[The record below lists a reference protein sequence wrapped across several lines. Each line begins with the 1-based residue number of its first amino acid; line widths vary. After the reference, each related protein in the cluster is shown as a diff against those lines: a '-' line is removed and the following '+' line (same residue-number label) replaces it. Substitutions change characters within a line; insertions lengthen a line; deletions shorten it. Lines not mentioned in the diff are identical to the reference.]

1 MTVCS
6 PAWFKRVDRFSLPL
20 SSGQGMACRPGQW
33 DGVMARINKIP
44 LTLAA
49 LSVFVSAH
57 ANALGLGD
65 ITLHSGLN
73 QPLDAEI
80 ALLETGD
87 MTSDELIAKLAS
99 PTDYENAGV
108 DRFVFLQNLRFT
120 PVIRNGRGYIKVVST
135 QPVHEPYLNF
145 LIAVERPNGR
155 MLREYTLL
163 IDPPEYNSAN
173 RSVAANVGASDR
185 APARSSGYQP
195 DSYRSEPVRRAPA
208 QPPLPAGDG
217 RYTTVRNDTL
227 WKITSHLS
235 GAGASRAQLMD
246 SIVALNPQAFVNGDP
261 HRLKVGQ
268 TLTLPQGQ
276 QYVGAGNV
284 ASVAQ
289 PAATAPASVAE
300 QPTGAPQAPVSAAAG
315 AQPQGNAAAAVAP
328 AGDTNIA
335 KVEADLL
342 VANAQRDQ
350 MNQRMDDLQKQLQTL
365 QQALQSRDQQVQSLQ
380 AELDRRQ
387 GAEASGNAAAA
398 SAPAADAAT
407 ANTASNAVPAAPA
420 VPAQQDTPAPRVAQP
435 ATPAQ
440 DAQGSGFNY
449 WPWLGAGALGALL
462 VGLLFARRKREEKP
476 VEMPPLRA
484 AAPEPVKPLPA
495 VKPLAAAVVAPVP
508 VPHPVVVATPEP
520 GVARLPAASSDSL
533 EGADIYIAYGRF
545 TQARDM
551 LRKAVNAEP
560 NRRELRMKLLLVLAE
575 LGDVA
580 GFHDE
585 EHALVAVGGDQKQID
600 QLKSRYPAMLIRP
613 EDSLQPP
620 TGETLTDWD
629 DLELGEPVAS
639 PLEQPRAAQDQPDF
653 AMNLSDLSLD
663 LDWDKLDNP
672 FDSPKQGKPAPKAAQ
687 EVPSDFRSN
696 LHELPEITELDL
708 GEHGEMFGHGSKVQ
722 GADEDL
728 IFDLPDDVGHEH
740 DELLA
745 SLDRARRC
753 IDQGNLEEAYGIL
766 KQVIASGDS
775 KAKAEARELLALIA

>member
-1 MTVCS
+1 
-6 PAWFKRVDRFSLPL
+6 
-20 SSGQGMACRPGQW
+20 
-33 DGVMARINKIP
+33 MARINRIP

-99 PTDYENAGV
+99 PADYESAGV

-155 MLREYTLL
+155 MLREYTVL
-163 IDPPEYNSAN
+163 IDPPEYSAN
-173 RSVAANVGASDR
+173 RSLAANLEASDI
-185 APARSSGYQP
+185 APSRSSGYRP
-195 DSYRSEPVRRAPA
+195 DAYRTEPVRRAPA

-227 WKITSHLS
+227 WKISSRLTGS
-235 GAGASRAQLMD
+235 GASRAQLMD

-268 TLTLPQGQ
+268 TLVLPQGLQ
-276 QYVGAGNV
+276 H
-284 ASVAQ
+284 
-289 PAATAPASVAE
+289 AATASTASAPQPASVAPAPAVE
-300 QPTGAPQAPVSAAAG
+300 QPADAPQAPASAS
-315 AQPQGNAAAAVAP
+315 AQAQGNAAAPTTP
-328 AGDTNIA
+328 AADASVA

-342 VANAQRDQ
+342 LANAQRDQ
-350 MNQRMDDLQKQLQTL
+350 MNQRMDDLQKQLISL

-387 GAEASGNAAAA
+387 GANASGNTPATD
-398 SAPAADAAT
+398 APT
-407 ANTASNAVPAAPA
+407 SNAPTHAVPAAPNA
-420 VPAQQDTPAPRVAQP
+420 VAPAQQDGPAPSVAHP

-476 VEMPPLRA
+476 VEMPPLRS
-484 AAPEPVKPLPA
+484 AAPEPVKPLPQ
-495 VKPLAAAVVAPVP
+495 VKPLAAAVVGPVP
-508 VPHPVVVATPEP
+508 TPHPVVAATPEP

-580 GFHDE
+580 SFHEE
-585 EHALVAVGGDQKQID
+585 EHALVAAGGEQKQID
-600 QLKSRYPAMLIRP
+600 QLKSRYPAMLVRP
-613 EDSLQPP
+613 EDTLQPP

-629 DLELGEPVAS
+629 DLELGEPVAT
-639 PLEQPRAAQDQPDF
+639 PMEQLKGAQDQPDF

-672 FDSPKQGKPAPKAAQ
+672 FDSPRQGRAAPKAAQ

-708 GEHGEMFGHGSKVQ
+708 GEHGEMFGHGSKAMRV
-722 GADEDL
+722 EEEL
-728 IFDLPDDVGHEH
+728 SFDLPDDIGHEH

-745 SLDRARRC
+745 SLDHARQC

>member
-1 MTVCS
+1 
-6 PAWFKRVDRFSLPL
+6 
-20 SSGQGMACRPGQW
+20 
-33 DGVMARINKIP
+33 MARINRIP

-99 PTDYENAGV
+99 PEDYENAGV

-155 MLREYTLL
+155 MLREYTVL
-163 IDPPEYNSAN
+163 IDPPEYSAN
-173 RSVAANVGASDR
+173 RSVAANVAARDV
-185 APARSSGYQP
+185 APSRSSGYRP
-195 DSYRSEPVRRAPA
+195 EAYRPEPVHRAPA

-227 WKITSHLS
+227 WKISSRLTGS
-235 GAGASRAQLMD
+235 GASRAQLMD

-268 TLTLPQGQ
+268 TLVLPQGQ
-276 QYVGAGNV
+276 QHAGSANT
-284 ASVAQ
+284 ASAPQ
-289 PAATAPASVAE
+289 PAASAPAPAAD
-300 QPTGAPQAPVSAAAG
+300 GAPQAPATAAASAP
-315 AQPQGNAAAAVAP
+315 AQVQGNAAAPVAD
-328 AGDTNIA
+328 ANVA
-335 KVEADLL
+335 NKVEADLL
-342 VANAQRDQ
+342 LANAQRDQ
-350 MNQRMDDLQKQLQTL
+350 MNQRMDDLQKQLVSL

-380 AELDRRQ
+380 AELDRRH
-387 GAEASGNAAAA
+387 GTDAAGNASAAAA
-398 SAPAADAAT
+398 PT
-407 ANTASNAVPAAPA
+407 GNASTNAVPAAPNSVA
-420 VPAQQDTPAPRVAQP
+420 PAQQDNHAPSVAQP

-484 AAPEPVKPLPA
+484 AAPEPVKPLPQ

-508 VPHPVVVATPEP
+508 TPHPVVVATPEP
-520 GVARLPAASSDSL
+520 GVARLPAASADSL

-580 GFHDE
+580 GFHE
-585 EHALVAVGGDQKQID
+585 EEQALVAVGGDQKQID

-629 DLELGEPVAS
+629 DLELGEPATTPV
-639 PLEQPRAAQDQPDF
+639 EQPRAAQDQPDF

-672 FDSPKQGKPAPKAAQ
+672 FDSNRQGKAAAPKVAQ

-708 GEHGEMFGHGSKVQ
+708 GEHGEMFGHGSKTMGV
-722 GADEDL
+722 EEEL
-728 IFDLPDDVGHEH
+728 TFDLPDDIGHEH

-745 SLDRARRC
+745 SLDRARQC

>member
-1 MTVCS
+1 
-6 PAWFKRVDRFSLPL
+6 
-20 SSGQGMACRPGQW
+20 
-33 DGVMARINKIP
+33 MARINRIP

-65 ITLHSGLN
+65 ITLHSALN

-99 PTDYENAGV
+99 PADYENAGV

-163 IDPPEYNSAN
+163 IDPPDYNSAN
-173 RSVAANVGASDR
+173 RSVAANLGTRTA
-185 APARSSGYQP
+185 APTRSSEYRANGYRP
-195 DSYRSEPVRRAPA
+195 ELVRHAPA
-208 QPPLPAGDG
+208 QPPLPAGEG

-227 WKITSHLS
+227 WKITSQLS
-235 GAGASRAQLMD
+235 GTGASRAQLMD

-268 TLTLPQGQ
+268 TLILPQGQ
-276 QYVGAGNV
+276 QHAGAANV
-284 ASVAQ
+284 AVATQ
-289 PAATAPASVAE
+289 PAAAPSSPSAE
-300 QPTGAPQAPVSAAAG
+300 LPAG
-315 AQPQGNAAAAVAP
+315 AMQTPPATAASAGTSTQGAAAASPATAADANVAK
-328 AGDTNIA
+328 A
-335 KVEADLL
+335 EADLL
-342 VANAQRDQ
+342 LANAQRDQ
-350 MNQRMDDLQKQLQTL
+350 MNQRMDDLQKQLQAL
-365 QQALQSRDQQVQSLQ
+365 QQALQSRDQQVQALQ

-387 GAEASGNAAAA
+387 GTNASGNAAAA
-398 SAPAADAAT
+398 SAPT
-407 ANTASNAVPAAPA
+407 ANTPTNAVAAAPDA
-420 VPAQQDTPAPRVAQP
+420 VAPAPQSAPAPSVAQP

-440 DAQGSGFNY
+440 DAQGSGFNF

-462 VGLLFARRKREEKP
+462 VGLLFARRKREDKP
-476 VEMPPLRA
+476 VEMPPVRA
-484 AAPEPVKPLPA
+484 AAAEPIKPLPA
-495 VKPLAAAVVAPVP
+495 ATPLAAAVVAPVP
-508 VPHPVVVATPEP
+508 VPHPVVIATPEA
-520 GVARLPAASSDSL
+520 GVVRLPAASADSL

-580 GFHDE
+580 GFHEE

-613 EDSLQPP
+613 EDTLQPP

-629 DLELGEPVAS
+629 DLELGESTESPV
-639 PLEQPRAAQDQPDF
+639 EQPKAEHDQPDF

-672 FDSPKQGKPAPKAAQ
+672 FDSPKPGKPAAKVSQ
-687 EVPSDFRSN
+687 DVPSDFRSN

-708 GEHGEMFGHGSKVQ
+708 GEHGEMFGHGSKAKGVE
-722 GADEDL
+722 DDL
-728 IFDLPDDVGHEH
+728 IFDLPDDVSHEH

-745 SLDRARRC
+745 SLDRARTC

>member
-1 MTVCS
+1 
-6 PAWFKRVDRFSLPL
+6 
-20 SSGQGMACRPGQW
+20 
-33 DGVMARINKIP
+33 MARINRIP

-80 ALLETGD
+80 ALLQTGD

-99 PTDYENAGV
+99 PADYESAGV

-155 MLREYTLL
+155 LLREYTVLL
-163 IDPPEYNSAN
+163 DPPEYNSAN
-173 RSVAANVGASDR
+173 RSVAANVGMRDAVPS
-185 APARSSGYQP
+185 RSSGYRP
-195 DSYRSEPVRRAPA
+195 DNYRPEPVRSAPT

-227 WKITSHLS
+227 WKISSHLS
-235 GAGASRAQLMD
+235 GAGTSRAQLMD

-268 TLTLPQGQ
+268 TLILPQGQ
-276 QYVGAGNV
+276 QYAGGTN
-284 ASVAQ
+284 AAAPQ
-289 PAATAPASVAE
+289 PAAVPPVSVAG
-300 QPTGAPQAPVSAAAG
+300 QPAGAALVPTEAA
-315 AQPQGNAAAAVAP
+315 AQPQANAATSTAP
-328 AGDTNIA
+328 AGDANFA

-342 VANAQRDQ
+342 LANAQRDQ
-350 MNQRMDDLQKQLQTL
+350 MNQRMDDLQKQLETL

-387 GAEASGNAAAA
+387 GAEASGNAPVAN
-398 SAPAADAAT
+398 APTTDAPTTNAPT
-407 ANTASNAVPAAPA
+407 NAVPAAQNSVA
-420 VPAQQDTPAPRVAQP
+420 SAQQDTPVSSVAQP

-484 AAPEPVKPLPA
+484 AAPEPVKPHPQ

-520 GVARLPAASSDSL
+520 GVARLPAASADSL

-560 NRRELRMKLLLVLAE
+560 GRRELRMKLLLVLAE

-580 GFHDE
+580 GFHE
-585 EHALVAVGGDQKQID
+585 EESALVAAGGDQKQID

-613 EDSLQPP
+613 EDTLQPP

-629 DLELGEPVAS
+629 DLELGEPAAT
-639 PLEQPRAAQDQPDF
+639 PLEQAKAAQDQPDF

-672 FDSPKQGKPAPKAAQ
+672 FDSPRQGKAAPKAAQ

-708 GEHGEMFGHGSKVQ
+708 GEHGGMFGHGSQ
-722 GADEDL
+722 AQLEDDL
-728 IFDLPDDVGHEH
+728 IFDLPDDIGHEH

-745 SLDRARRC
+745 SLDRARKC

>member
-1 MTVCS
+1 
-6 PAWFKRVDRFSLPL
+6 
-20 SSGQGMACRPGQW
+20 
-33 DGVMARINKIP
+33 MARINRIP

-99 PTDYENAGV
+99 PADYENAGV

-155 MLREYTLL
+155 MLREYTVL
-163 IDPPEYNSAN
+163 IDPPEYSAN
-173 RSVAANVGASDR
+173 RSVAANVGGSDVS
-185 APARSSGYQP
+185 PSRSSGYRP
-195 DSYRSEPVRRAPA
+195 DIYRPEPVRRAPA

-227 WKITSHLS
+227 WKISSQLTGS
-235 GAGASRAQLMD
+235 GASRAQLMD

-268 TLTLPQGQ
+268 TLVLPQGQ
-276 QYVGAGNV
+276 QHVGTGNV
-284 ASVAQ
+284 ASAPQ
-289 PAATAPASVAE
+289 PASAAPATASE
-300 QPTGAPQAPVSAAAG
+300 QPTGAQQLPATAAA
-315 AQPQGNAAAAVAP
+315 ADPSQAQGNAAVPTAP
-328 AGDTNIA
+328 AADASVA

-342 VANAQRDQ
+342 LANAQRDQ
-350 MNQRMDDLQKQLQTL
+350 MNQRMDDLQKQLVSL

-387 GAEASGNAAAA
+387 GEEASGTVPGAN
-398 SAPAADAAT
+398 APAADAAT
-407 ANTASNAVPAAPA
+407 GNAPTNAVPAAPNSVA
-420 VPAQQDTPAPRVAQP
+420 PVPQDTPAASAEQP
-435 ATPAQ
+435 VTPAQ

-476 VEMPPLRA
+476 VEMPPQRA
-484 AAPEPVKPLPA
+484 AAPEPMKPVPQ

-508 VPHPVVVATPEP
+508 TPHPVVVATPEP
-520 GVARLPAASSDSL
+520 GVARLPAASADSL

-560 NRRELRMKLLLVLAE
+560 NRREVRMKLLLVLAE

-580 GFHDE
+580 GFHEE
-585 EHALVAVGGDQKQID
+585 EHALVAAGGDQKQID

-613 EDSLQPP
+613 EDTLQPP

-629 DLELGEPVAS
+629 DLELGEPVAT
-639 PLEQPRAAQDQPDF
+639 PVEQPRAAQDQPDF

-663 LDWDKLDNP
+663 LDWDKLDTP
-672 FDSPKQGKPAPKAAQ
+672 FESTRQGKAAPKAAQ

-708 GEHGEMFGHGSKVQ
+708 GEHGEMFGHGSKTMGV
-722 GADEDL
+722 EEEL
-728 IFDLPDDVGHEH
+728 SFDLPDDIGHEH

-745 SLDRARRC
+745 SLDRARQC

>member
-1 MTVCS
+1 M
-6 PAWFKRVDRFSLPL
+6 
-20 SSGQGMACRPGQW
+20 
-33 DGVMARINKIP
+33 
-44 LTLAA
+44 
-49 LSVFVSAH
+49 
-57 ANALGLGD
+57 
-65 ITLHSGLN
+65 HSGLN

-80 ALLETGD
+80 ALLQTGD
-87 MTSDELIAKLAS
+87 MTSDELVAKLAS
-99 PTDYENAGV
+99 PADYENAGV

-135 QPVHEPYLNF
+135 QPVREPFLNF

-155 MLREYTLL
+155 LLREYTVLL
-163 IDPPEYNSAN
+163 DPPEYNSAN
-173 RSVAANVGASDR
+173 RSVAANVGTSEA
-185 APARSSGYQP
+185 APSRSSA
-195 DSYRSEPVRRAPA
+195 YRSAPVRSAPP

-227 WKITSHLS
+227 WKITSHLTGS
-235 GAGASRAQLMD
+235 GASRSQLMD

-261 HRLKVGQ
+261 HRLKVGH
-268 TLTLPQGQ
+268 TLVLPQGQ
-276 QYVGAGNV
+276 QLAGP
-284 ASVAQ
+284 AAPAAQ
-289 PAATAPASVAE
+289 PAATAPSAPAVE
-300 QPTGAPQAPVSAAAG
+300 APQAAAAQPQAQADAAG
-315 AQPQGNAAAAVAP
+315 AAAP
-328 AGDTNIA
+328 AGDANLA

-342 VANAQRDQ
+342 LANAQRDQ
-350 MNQRMDDLQKQLQTL
+350 MNQRMDDLQKQLESL

-387 GAEASGNAAAA
+387 GSAAAA
-398 SAPAADAAT
+398 PAASAAPDAAPAAANAPAPAAD
-407 ANTASNAVPAAPA
+407 N
-420 VPAQQDTPAPRVAQP
+420 TPATRVAQP

-440 DAQGSGFNY
+440 DATDSGFSY
-449 WPWLGAGALGALL
+449 WPWIGAGALGALL

-476 VEMPPLRA
+476 QEAPA
-484 AAPEPVKPLPA
+484 ARVAASEAVKPLPPA
-495 VKPLAAAVVAPVP
+495 KPLAAAVVAPVP
-508 VPHPVVVATPEP
+508 IPHPVVVATPEP
-520 GVARLPAASSDSL
+520 GVARLPAASADSL

-545 TQARDM
+545 NQARDM

-560 NRRELRMKLLLVLAE
+560 GRRELRMKLLLVLAE

-580 GFHDE
+580 GFHE
-585 EHALVAVGGDQKQID
+585 EERNLVAIGGEQKQID
-600 QLKSRYPAMLIRP
+600 QLKSRYPAMLVQV
-613 EDSLQPP
+613 EDALQPP

-629 DLELGEPVAS
+629 DLELGEPASVA
-639 PLEQPRAAQDQPDF
+639 PVQAKAEADQPDF

-672 FDSPKQGKPAPKAAQ
+672 FDSPKQDKAAPKVAQ

-708 GEHGEMFGHGSKVQ
+708 GEHGAMFGHGNKAQ
-722 GADEDL
+722 GVEEDL
-728 IFDLPDDVGHEH
+728 SFDLPEDIVHEH

-745 SLDRARRC
+745 SLDRARQC

>member
-1 MTVCS
+1 M
-6 PAWFKRVDRFSLPL
+6 
-20 SSGQGMACRPGQW
+20 
-33 DGVMARINKIP
+33 
-44 LTLAA
+44 
-49 LSVFVSAH
+49 
-57 ANALGLGD
+57 
-65 ITLHSGLN
+65 HSGLN

-80 ALLETGD
+80 ALLQTGD
-87 MTSDELIAKLAS
+87 MTSDELVAKLAS
-99 PTDYENAGV
+99 PADYENAGV

-155 MLREYTLL
+155 LLREYTVL
-163 IDPPEYNSAN
+163 IDPPEYSAN
-173 RSVAANVGASDR
+173 RSLAANLASSVPAPSR
-185 APARSSGYQP
+185 ASGY
-195 DSYRSEPVRRAPA
+195 RAEPVRRAPA
-208 QPPLPAGDG
+208 QPSLPAGDG

-227 WKITSHLS
+227 WKISSRLS
-235 GAGASRAQLMD
+235 GTGVSRSQLMD

-268 TLTLPQGQ
+268 TLILPQGQ
-276 QYVGAGNV
+276 QLAGNTAAPAPQV
-284 ASVAQ
+284 ASTEASTLAAPTVAAPTQ
-289 PAATAPASVAE
+289 AQGSTAASTAPAG
-300 QPTGAPQAPVSAAAG
+300 GADA
-315 AQPQGNAAAAVAP
+315 
-328 AGDTNIA
+328 A

-342 VANAQRDQ
+342 LANAQRDQ
-350 MNQRMDDLQKQLQTL
+350 LNQRMDAMQKQLESL
-365 QQALQSRDQQVQSLQ
+365 QQALQSRDQQVQTLQ

-387 GAEASGNAAAA
+387 GEAASGN
-398 SAPAADAAT
+398 APAADAPT
-407 ANTASNAVPAAPA
+407 ANAPTNAIPAAPNA
-420 VPAQQDTPAPRVAQP
+420 VAPAQQDAPAASVAQP
-435 ATPAQ
+435 ATPVQ
-440 DAQGSGFNY
+440 DAQDSGFNY

-476 VEMPPLRA
+476 VEMPPLQ
-484 AAPEPVKPLPA
+484 AAPEPVRPLPPA
-495 VKPLAAAVVAPVP
+495 KPLAAAVVAPVP
-508 VPHPVVVATPEP
+508 IPHPVVIATPEP
-520 GVARLPAASSDSL
+520 GVARLPAASADSL

-545 TQARDM
+545 NQARDM

-580 GFHDE
+580 GFHEE

-613 EDSLQPP
+613 EDTLQAP

-629 DLELGEPVAS
+629 DLELGEPVAA
-639 PLEQPRAAQDQPDF
+639 PAEQPKAAQDQPDF

-672 FDSPKQGKPAPKAAQ
+672 FESPKQGKAASKAAQ

-708 GEHGEMFGHGSKVQ
+708 GEHGEMFGHGNKAQV
-722 GADEDL
+722 EDDL
-728 IFDLPDDVGHEH
+728 TFDLPDDIGHEH

-745 SLDRARRC
+745 SLDRARKC

>member
-1 MTVCS
+1 
-6 PAWFKRVDRFSLPL
+6 
-20 SSGQGMACRPGQW
+20 
-33 DGVMARINKIP
+33 MARINRIP

-80 ALLETGD
+80 ALLQTGD

-99 PTDYENAGV
+99 PADYESAGV

-155 MLREYTLL
+155 LLREYTVLL
-163 IDPPEYNSAN
+163 DPPEYNSAN
-173 RSVAANVGASDR
+173 RSVAANLSEAAPSRSSNYRPDSDR
-185 APARSSGYQP
+185 A
-195 DSYRSEPVRRAPA
+195 EPVRSAPA
-208 QPPLPAGDG
+208 RPPLPAGDG

-227 WKITSHLS
+227 WKITSQLS
-235 GAGASRAQLMD
+235 GSGASRAQLMD

-268 TLTLPQGQ
+268 TLVLPQGQ
-276 QYVGAGNV
+276 QLAGAGNS
-284 ASVAQ
+284 A
-289 PAATAPASVAE
+289 APAS
-300 QPTGAPQAPVSAAAG
+300 QP
-315 AQPQGNAAAAVAP
+315 AAVAP
-328 AGDTNIA
+328 SSVVEQPASNAPAAATASAQAPVQANAAPAVAGGDANLA

-342 VANAQRDQ
+342 LANAQRDQ
-350 MNQRMDDLQKQLQTL
+350 MNQRMDALQKQLESL

-387 GAEASGNAAAA
+387 GADAAG
-398 SAPAADAAT
+398 SAPAAVAQTDNAPT
-407 ANTASNAVPAAPA
+407 NAVPAPNGVA
-420 VPAQQDTPAPRVAQP
+420 PAQQDAAAPSAAQP

-440 DAQGSGFNY
+440 EAQGSGFNY
-449 WPWLGAGALGALL
+449 WPWVGVGALGALL

-476 VEMPPLRA
+476 IEMPPLRA
-484 AAPEPVKPLPA
+484 AAPEPVRPLPQA
-495 VKPLAAAVVAPVP
+495 KPLAAAVVAPVP

-520 GVARLPAASSDSL
+520 GVARLPAASADSL

-545 TQARDM
+545 NQARDM

-560 NRRELRMKLLLVLAE
+560 SRRELRMKLLLVLAE
-575 LGDVA
+575 LGDVV
-580 GFHDE
+580 GFHE
-585 EHALVAVGGDQKQID
+585 EERALVAVGGDQKQID
-600 QLKSRYPAMLIRP
+600 QLKSRYPAMMIRP
-613 EDSLQPP
+613 EDTLQPP

-629 DLELGEPVAS
+629 DLELGEPVAA
-639 PLEQPRAAQDQPDF
+639 PLEQPKAAQDQPDF

-672 FDSPKQGKPAPKAAQ
+672 FESPRQGKAASKAVQ
-687 EVPSDFRSN
+687 DVPSDFRSN

-708 GEHGEMFGHGSKVQ
+708 GEHGEMFGHGRKAQV
-722 GADEDL
+722 DEDL
-728 IFDLPDDVGHEH
+728 TFDLPDDISHEH

-745 SLDRARRC
+745 SLDRARQC

>member
-1 MTVCS
+1 
-6 PAWFKRVDRFSLPL
+6 
-20 SSGQGMACRPGQW
+20 
-33 DGVMARINKIP
+33 MARINKIP

-80 ALLETGD
+80 ALLQTGD

-99 PTDYENAGV
+99 PADYENAGV

-155 MLREYTLL
+155 LLREYTVLL
-163 IDPPEYNSAN
+163 DPPDYNSAN
-173 RSVAANVGASDR
+173 RSVAANLGAEGA
-185 APARSSGYQP
+185 APSRSSAYRP
-195 DSYRSEPVRRAPA
+195 DNYRPEPVRSAPA
-208 QPPLPAGDG
+208 QPPLPAGEG

-227 WKITSHLS
+227 WKISSRLS
-235 GAGASRAQLMD
+235 GTGASRAQLMD

-268 TLTLPQGQ
+268 TLVLPQGQ
-276 QYVGAGNV
+276 QFA
-284 ASVAQ
+284 
-289 PAATAPASVAE
+289 
-300 QPTGAPQAPVSAAAG
+300 
-315 AQPQGNAAAAVAP
+315 GNAAAVPPPAAAAPAPAAAPASAAQAPAEATVAP
-328 AGDTNIA
+328 PGNAAASAAPTGDANLA

-342 VANAQRDQ
+342 LANAQRDQ
-350 MNQRMDDLQKQLQTL
+350 MNQRMDDLQKQLESL

-387 GAEASGNAAAA
+387 GADASAT
-398 SAPAADAAT
+398 APAATAAT
-407 ANTASNAVPAAPA
+407 ANAPTNAVPAAPDA
-420 VPAQQDTPAPRVAQP
+420 SAPAKQEAPAPSVAQP
-435 ATPAQ
+435 ERDAQ
-440 DAQGSGFNY
+440 DSAFNY

-476 VEMPPLRA
+476 AEMPPSRA
-484 AAPEPVKPLPA
+484 ATTEPQRPLPQA
-495 VKPLAAAVVAPVP
+495 KPLAAAVVAPVP
-508 VPHPVVVATPEP
+508 MPHPVVVATPEP
-520 GVARLPAASSDSL
+520 GVARLPAASADSL

-545 TQARDM
+545 NQARDM

-575 LGDVA
+575 LGDVV
-580 GFHDE
+580 GFHEE

-613 EDSLQPP
+613 EDTLQPP
-620 TGETLTDWD
+620 SGETLTDWD

-672 FDSPKQGKPAPKAAQ
+672 FDSPKPGKAAPKAAQ

-708 GEHGEMFGHGSKVQ
+708 GEHGEMFGHGSKAPV
-722 GADEDL
+722 EDDL
-728 IFDLPDDVGHEH
+728 VFDLPDDIGHEH

-745 SLDRARRC
+745 SLDRARKC

>member
-1 MTVCS
+1 
-6 PAWFKRVDRFSLPL
+6 
-20 SSGQGMACRPGQW
+20 
-33 DGVMARINKIP
+33 MARINRIP

-80 ALLETGD
+80 ALLQTGD

-99 PTDYENAGV
+99 PADYENAGV

-155 MLREYTLL
+155 LLREYTVLL
-163 IDPPEYNSAN
+163 DPPEYNSAN
-173 RSVAANVGASDR
+173 RSVAANLSDGAPS
-185 APARSSGYQP
+185 RSSNYRP
-195 DSYRSEPVRRAPA
+195 DNYRPEPVRSVPA

-235 GAGASRAQLMD
+235 GSGASRAQLMD

-268 TLTLPQGQ
+268 TLVLPQGQ
-276 QYVGAGNV
+276 QLAGAGNSAAPAV
-284 ASVAQ
+284 Q
-289 PAATAPASVAE
+289 PAVEQPASN
-300 QPTGAPQAPVSAAAG
+300 APEAAAAAAADAQTQVQGSAAAPA
-315 AQPQGNAAAAVAP
+315 AQG
-328 AGDTNIA
+328 GDANFA

-342 VANAQRDQ
+342 LANAQRDQ
-350 MNQRMDDLQKQLQTL
+350 MNQRMDALQKQLESL

-380 AELDRRQ
+380 AELNRRQ
-387 GAEASGNAAAA
+387 GADASGTVPAAAA
-398 SAPAADAAT
+398 PTDNAPT
-407 ANTASNAVPAAPA
+407 NAVPAAPNGVA
-420 VPAQQDTPAPRVAQP
+420 PAQQDTPAPSVAQP

-440 DAQGSGFNY
+440 DAQGSDFSY

-484 AAPEPVKPLPA
+484 AAAEPLKPLPQA
-495 VKPLAAAVVAPVP
+495 KPLAAAVVAPVP
-508 VPHPVVVATPEP
+508 LPHPVVVATPEA
-520 GVARLPAASSDSL
+520 GVARLPAASADSL

-560 NRRELRMKLLLVLAE
+560 GRRELRMKLLLVLAE

-580 GFHDE
+580 GFHEE
-585 EHALVAVGGDQKQID
+585 EHALVAAGGDQKQID
-600 QLKSRYPAMLIRP
+600 QLKSRYPAMMIRP
-613 EDSLQPP
+613 EDTLQPP

-629 DLELGEPVAS
+629 DLELGEPVS
-639 PLEQPRAAQDQPDF
+639 TPLEQPKASQEQPDF

-672 FDSPKQGKPAPKAAQ
+672 FESPRQGKAAPRAAQ

-708 GEHGEMFGHGSKVQ
+708 GEHGEMFGHGSKAQV
-722 GADEDL
+722 DEDL
-728 IFDLPDDVGHEH
+728 SFDLPDDISHEH

-745 SLDRARRC
+745 SLDRARQC

>member
-1 MTVCS
+1 
-6 PAWFKRVDRFSLPL
+6 
-20 SSGQGMACRPGQW
+20 
-33 DGVMARINKIP
+33 MARIKRIP

-57 ANALGLGD
+57 ANALGLGE

-80 ALLETGD
+80 ALLQTGD
-87 MTSDELIAKLAS
+87 MTSDELVAKLAS
-99 PTDYENAGV
+99 PADYENAGV

-155 MLREYTLL
+155 LLREYTVL
-163 IDPPEYNSAN
+163 IDPPEYSAN
-173 RSVAANVGASDR
+173 RSLAANLATSVPAPSR
-185 APARSSGYQP
+185 ASGY
-195 DSYRSEPVRRAPA
+195 RTEPVRRAPA
-208 QPPLPAGDG
+208 QPSLPAGDG

-227 WKITSHLS
+227 WKISSRLS
-235 GAGASRAQLMD
+235 GTGVSRSQLMD

-268 TLTLPQGQ
+268 TLILPQGQ
-276 QYVGAGNV
+276 QLAGNT
-284 ASVAQ
+284 
-289 PAATAPASVAE
+289 AAP
-300 QPTGAPQAPVSAAAG
+300 APQAVSTEASTPAA
-315 AQPQGNAAAAVAP
+315 PAAVAP
-328 AGDTNIA
+328 TQAPGNTAAPAGGADAA

-342 VANAQRDQ
+342 LANAQRDQ
-350 MNQRMDDLQKQLQTL
+350 LNQRMDDMQKQLESL
-365 QQALQSRDQQVQSLQ
+365 QQALQSRDQQVQTLQ

-387 GAEASGNAAAA
+387 GEAASGN
-398 SAPAADAAT
+398 APAADAPA
-407 ANTASNAVPAAPA
+407 ASAPTNAIPAAPNA
-420 VPAQQDTPAPRVAQP
+420 VAPAQQDAPAASVAQP
-435 ATPAQ
+435 ATPVQ
-440 DAQGSGFNY
+440 DAQDSGFNY

-476 VEMPPLRA
+476 VEMPPLQA
-484 AAPEPVKPLPA
+484 AAEPVRPLPPA
-495 VKPLAAAVVAPVP
+495 KPLAAAVVAPVP
-508 VPHPVVVATPEP
+508 VPHPVVIATPEP
-520 GVARLPAASSDSL
+520 GVARLPAASADSL

-545 TQARDM
+545 NQARDM

-580 GFHDE
+580 GFHEE
-585 EHALVAVGGDQKQID
+585 EHALLAVGGDQKQID

-613 EDSLQPP
+613 EDTLQAP

-629 DLELGEPVAS
+629 DLELGEPVAA
-639 PLEQPRAAQDQPDF
+639 PVEQPKAAQDQPDF

-672 FDSPKQGKPAPKAAQ
+672 FESPKQGKAASKATQ

-708 GEHGEMFGHGSKVQ
+708 GEHGEMFGHGSKAQV
-722 GADEDL
+722 EDDL
-728 IFDLPDDVGHEH
+728 TFDLPDDIGHEH

-745 SLDRARRC
+745 SLDRARKC

>member
-1 MTVCS
+1 
-6 PAWFKRVDRFSLPL
+6 
-20 SSGQGMACRPGQW
+20 
-33 DGVMARINKIP
+33 MARINRIP

-99 PTDYENAGV
+99 PADYENAGV
-108 DRFVFLQNLRFT
+108 DRFVFLQSLRFT

-173 RSVAANVGASDR
+173 RSMAANV
-185 APARSSGYQP
+185 ARSDAAPSQSSSYRP

-227 WKITSHLS
+227 WKISSHLS
-235 GAGASRAQLMD
+235 GTAASRTQLMD

-268 TLTLPQGQ
+268 TLILPQGQ
-276 QYVGAGNV
+276 QYGGGATV
-284 ASVAQ
+284 AAAAQ
-289 PAATAPASVAE
+289 PSAVSPAATAAQTSG
-300 QPTGAPQAPVSAAAG
+300 GAPAP
-315 AQPQGNAAAAVAP
+315 AAAVAQAQGNAVVP
-328 AGDTNIA
+328 AAPAADANLA
-335 KVEADLL
+335 KVEADLVL
-342 VANAQRDQ
+342 ANAQRDQ
-350 MNQRMDDLQKQLQTL
+350 MNQRMDDLQKQLESL
-365 QQALQSRDQQVQSLQ
+365 QQALQSRDQQVQSLR

-387 GAEASGNAAAA
+387 GAVASGNAPAVNT
-398 SAPAADAAT
+398 PAADAPTSNAPT
-407 ANTASNAVPAAPA
+407 TNAPTNAVPAAPDA
-420 VPAQQDTPAPRVAQP
+420 VAPAQQAAPAASAAQP

-440 DAQGSGFNY
+440 DAQGTAFNY

-484 AAPEPVKPLPA
+484 AAPAPVQPLPPA
-495 VKPLAAAVVAPVP
+495 KPLAAAVLAPVP

-520 GVARLPAASSDSL
+520 GVARLPAASADSL

-560 NRRELRMKLLLVLAE
+560 GRRELRMKLLLVLAE
-575 LGDVA
+575 LGDVS
-580 GFHDE
+580 GFQEE
-585 EHALVAVGGDQKQID
+585 EHALVAAGGDQKQID

-613 EDSLQPP
+613 EDTLQPP

-629 DLELGEPVAS
+629 DLELGEPVS
-639 PLEQPRAAQDQPDF
+639 TPVEQPRATQEQPDF
-653 AMNLSDLSLD
+653 AMNLSELSLD

-672 FDSPKQGKPAPKAAQ
+672 FESPKQGKAAPSAAQ
-687 EVPSDFRSN
+687 EVPLDFRSN

-708 GEHGEMFGHGSKVQ
+708 GEHGEMFGHGSKAQV
-722 GADEDL
+722 EDDL
-728 IFDLPDDVGHEH
+728 TFDLPDDIGHEH

-745 SLDRARRC
+745 SLDRARQC
-753 IDQGNLEEAYGIL
+753 IDQGNLEEAYAIL

>member
-1 MTVCS
+1 M
-6 PAWFKRVDRFSLPL
+6 
-20 SSGQGMACRPGQW
+20 
-33 DGVMARINKIP
+33 
-44 LTLAA
+44 
-49 LSVFVSAH
+49 
-57 ANALGLGD
+57 
-65 ITLHSGLN
+65 HSGLN

-80 ALLETGD
+80 ALLQTGD
-87 MTSDELIAKLAS
+87 MTSDELVAKLAS
-99 PTDYENAGV
+99 PADYENAGV

-155 MLREYTLL
+155 LLREYTVL
-163 IDPPEYNSAN
+163 IDPPEYSAN
-173 RSVAANVGASDR
+173 RSLAANLASSVPAPSR
-185 APARSSGYQP
+185 ASGYRP
-195 DSYRSEPVRRAPA
+195 EPVHRAPA
-208 QPPLPAGDG
+208 QPSLPAGDG

-227 WKITSHLS
+227 WKISSRLS
-235 GAGASRAQLMD
+235 GTGVSRSQLMD

-268 TLTLPQGQ
+268 TLILPQGQ
-276 QYVGAGNV
+276 QLAGNTATPAPQA
-284 ASVAQ
+284 ASTEAST
-289 PAATAPASVAE
+289 PAAPAAAAPIQAPGNTAASTAPAG
-300 QPTGAPQAPVSAAAG
+300 GADV
-315 AQPQGNAAAAVAP
+315 
-328 AGDTNIA
+328 A

-342 VANAQRDQ
+342 LANAQRDQ
-350 MNQRMDDLQKQLQTL
+350 LNQRMDDMQKQLESL
-365 QQALQSRDQQVQSLQ
+365 QQALQSRDQQVQTLQ

-387 GAEASGNAAAA
+387 GEAASGNAPEADAPTANAPTNAIPAAPNA
-398 SAPAADAAT
+398 VAPVQQDAPAA
-407 ANTASNAVPAAPA
+407 S
-420 VPAQQDTPAPRVAQP
+420 VAQP
-435 ATPAQ
+435 ATPVQ
-440 DAQGSGFNY
+440 DAQDSGFNY

-476 VEMPPLRA
+476 VEMPPLQA
-484 AAPEPVKPLPA
+484 AAEPVRPLPPA
-495 VKPLAAAVVAPVP
+495 KPLAAAVVAPVP
-508 VPHPVVVATPEP
+508 VPHPVVIATPEP
-520 GVARLPAASSDSL
+520 GVARLPAASADSL

-545 TQARDM
+545 NQARDM

-580 GFHDE
+580 GFHE
-585 EHALVAVGGDQKQID
+585 EERALAAVGGDQKQID

-613 EDSLQPP
+613 EDTLQAP

-629 DLELGEPVAS
+629 DLELGEPVAA
-639 PLEQPRAAQDQPDF
+639 PVEQPKAAQDQPDF

-672 FDSPKQGKPAPKAAQ
+672 FESPKQGKAASKAAQ

-708 GEHGEMFGHGSKVQ
+708 GEHGEMFGHGSKAQV
-722 GADEDL
+722 EDDL
-728 IFDLPDDVGHEH
+728 TFDLPDDIGHEH

-745 SLDRARRC
+745 SLDRARKC

>member
-1 MTVCS
+1 
-6 PAWFKRVDRFSLPL
+6 
-20 SSGQGMACRPGQW
+20 
-33 DGVMARINKIP
+33 MARINRIP

-80 ALLETGD
+80 ALLQTGD
-87 MTSDELIAKLAS
+87 MTSDELVAKLAS
-99 PTDYENAGV
+99 PADYENAGV

-155 MLREYTLL
+155 LLREYTVL
-163 IDPPEYNSAN
+163 IDPPEYSAN
-173 RSVAANVGASDR
+173 RSLAANLASSVPAPSR
-185 APARSSGYQP
+185 ASGYRP
-195 DSYRSEPVRRAPA
+195 EPVHRAPA
-208 QPPLPAGDG
+208 QPSLPAGDG

-227 WKITSHLS
+227 WKISSRLS
-235 GAGASRAQLMD
+235 GTGVSRSQLMD

-268 TLTLPQGQ
+268 TLILPQGQ
-276 QYVGAGNV
+276 QLAGNTAAPAPQA
-284 ASVAQ
+284 ASTEAST
-289 PAATAPASVAE
+289 PAAPAAAAPIQAPGNTAASTAPAG
-300 QPTGAPQAPVSAAAG
+300 GADV
-315 AQPQGNAAAAVAP
+315 
-328 AGDTNIA
+328 A

-342 VANAQRDQ
+342 LANAQRDQ
-350 MNQRMDDLQKQLQTL
+350 LNQRMDDMQKQLESL
-365 QQALQSRDQQVQSLQ
+365 QQALQSRDQQVQTLQ

-387 GAEASGNAAAA
+387 GEAASGNAPEADAPTANAPTNAIPAAPNA
-398 SAPAADAAT
+398 VAPVQQDAPAA
-407 ANTASNAVPAAPA
+407 S
-420 VPAQQDTPAPRVAQP
+420 VAQP
-435 ATPAQ
+435 ATPVQ
-440 DAQGSGFNY
+440 DAQDSGFNY

-476 VEMPPLRA
+476 VEMPPLQA
-484 AAPEPVKPLPA
+484 AAEPVRPLPPA
-495 VKPLAAAVVAPVP
+495 KPLAAAVVAPVP
-508 VPHPVVVATPEP
+508 VPHPVVIATPEP
-520 GVARLPAASSDSL
+520 GVARLPAASADSL

-545 TQARDM
+545 NQARDM

-580 GFHDE
+580 GFHE
-585 EHALVAVGGDQKQID
+585 EERALAAVGGDQKQID

-613 EDSLQPP
+613 EDTLQAP

-629 DLELGEPVAS
+629 DLELGEPVAA
-639 PLEQPRAAQDQPDF
+639 PVEQPKAAQDQPDF

-672 FDSPKQGKPAPKAAQ
+672 FESPKQGKAASKAAQ

-708 GEHGEMFGHGSKVQ
+708 GEHGEMFGHGSKAQV
-722 GADEDL
+722 EDDL
-728 IFDLPDDVGHEH
+728 TFDLPDDIGHEH

-745 SLDRARRC
+745 SLDRARKC

>member
-1 MTVCS
+1 
-6 PAWFKRVDRFSLPL
+6 
-20 SSGQGMACRPGQW
+20 
-33 DGVMARINKIP
+33 MARINRIP

-80 ALLETGD
+80 ALLQTGD

-99 PTDYENAGV
+99 PEEYENAGV

-155 MLREYTLL
+155 LLREYTLL

-173 RSVAANVGASDR
+173 RSVAANLGMNEAAPLRASAYR
-185 APARSSGYQP
+185 P
-195 DSYRSEPVRRAPA
+195 DSYRPEPVRRAPA
-208 QPPLPAGDG
+208 QPSLPAGDG

-227 WKITSHLS
+227 WKITTHLS
-235 GAGASRAQLMD
+235 GTATPRGQLMD

-268 TLTLPQGQ
+268 TLILPQGQ
-276 QYVGAGNV
+276 QYGAG
-284 ASVAQ
+284 ASVASAAQPVATVPASPTGQ
-289 PAATAPASVAE
+289 PASAT
-300 QPTGAPQAPVSAAAG
+300 QAPVSTASSRNDAATPA
-315 AQPQGNAAAAVAP
+315 APSADGNLAR
-328 AGDTNIA
+328 
-335 KVEADLL
+335 VEADLL
-342 VANAQRDQ
+342 LANSQRDQ
-350 MNQRMDDLQKQLQTL
+350 MNQRMDDLQKQLESL
-365 QQALQSRDQQVQSLQ
+365 QQALQSRDQQVQTLQ

-387 GAEASGNAAAA
+387 GAQAAGGATAGNA
-398 SAPAADAAT
+398 PT
-407 ANTASNAVPAAPA
+407 ANAPTANAPTNAVPAAPNA
-420 VPAQQDTPAPRVAQP
+420 VPPVQQDAPAAAVAQP
-435 ATPAQ
+435 ATPTQ
-440 DAQGSGFNY
+440 DSAFNY

-476 VEMPPLRA
+476 VEMPPRRA
-484 AAPEPVKPLPA
+484 AAAEPSTPLPSA
-495 VKPLAAAVVAPVP
+495 KPLAAAVVAPVP
-508 VPHPVVVATPEP
+508 VPHPVVIATPEP
-520 GVARLPAASSDSL
+520 GVARLPAASADSL

-575 LGDVA
+575 LGDVS
-580 GFHDE
+580 GFHEE
-585 EHALVAVGGDQKQID
+585 EHALVAAGGDQKQID

-613 EDSLQPP
+613 EDTLQPP

-629 DLELGEPVAS
+629 DLELGDPVGS
-639 PLEQPRAAQDQPDF
+639 PVEQPRTAQEQPDF

-672 FDSPKQGKPAPKAAQ
+672 FESPKQDKAAPRAVQ
-687 EVPSDFRSN
+687 DVPSDFRSN

-708 GEHGEMFGHGSKVQ
+708 GEHGEMFGHGSKAMGV
-722 GADEDL
+722 EEEL
-728 IFDLPDDVGHEH
+728 TFDLPDDIGHEH

-745 SLDRARRC
+745 SLDRARQC

>member
-1 MTVCS
+1 
-6 PAWFKRVDRFSLPL
+6 
-20 SSGQGMACRPGQW
+20 
-33 DGVMARINKIP
+33 MARINRIP

-99 PTDYENAGV
+99 PADYENAGV

-155 MLREYTLL
+155 ILREYTLL

-173 RSVAANVGASDR
+173 RSVAASVGMNGA
-185 APARSSGYQP
+185 ALAQSSSYRP
-195 DSYRSEPVRRAPA
+195 DSYRSEPVRRAPT

-227 WKITSHLS
+227 WKITSHLTGS
-235 GAGASRAQLMD
+235 GASRAQLMD

-268 TLTLPQGQ
+268 TLVLPQGQ
-276 QYVGAGNV
+276 QLTGSAN
-284 ASVAQ
+284 AAALAQ
-289 PAATAPASVAE
+289 PATVSP
-300 QPTGAPQAPVSAAAG
+300 SAAAQPASA
-315 AQPQGNAAAAVAP
+315 AQAAQSTAPNAQAQGNAAPP
-328 AGDTNIA
+328 AGDANFA

-342 VANAQRDQ
+342 LANAQRDQ
-350 MNQRMDDLQKQLQTL
+350 MNQRMDDLQKQLETL

-387 GAEASGNAAAA
+387 GA
-398 SAPAADAAT
+398 DAAGGAST
-407 ANTASNAVPAAPA
+407 ANAPMANAPSNAVPAAPDA
-420 VPAQQDTPAPRVAQP
+420 VAPASQDAPAPSVAQP

-440 DAQGSGFNY
+440 DAVGSGFNY

-462 VGLLFARRKREEKP
+462 VGLLFARRQREEKP

-484 AAPEPVKPLPA
+484 TAAELVKPLPPA
-495 VKPLAAAVVAPVP
+495 KPLTAAVVAPVST
-508 VPHPVVVATPEP
+508 PHPVVVATPES
-520 GVARLPAASSDSL
+520 GVARLPAASADSL

-545 TQARDM
+545 NQARDM

-560 NRRELRMKLLLVLAE
+560 GRRELRMKLLLVLAE
-575 LGDVA
+575 LGDINA
-580 GFHDE
+580 FHE
-585 EHALVAVGGDQKQID
+585 EERSLVAIGGDQKQID
-600 QLKSRYPAMLIRP
+600 QLKSRYPAMLVSI
-613 EDSLQPP
+613 EDALQPP

-629 DLELGEPVAS
+629 DLELGEPEDVITEPVKA
-639 PLEQPRAAQDQPDF
+639 PQEQPDF

-672 FDSPKQGKPAPKAAQ
+672 FDSPKQGKAAAKIVQ

-708 GEHGEMFGHGSKVQ
+708 GEHGEMFGHGSKTQ
-722 GADEDL
+722 GVEDAL
-728 IFDLPDDVGHEH
+728 TFDLPDDIGHEH

>member
-1 MTVCS
+1 
-6 PAWFKRVDRFSLPL
+6 
-20 SSGQGMACRPGQW
+20 
-33 DGVMARINKIP
+33 MARINRIP

-65 ITLHSGLN
+65 ITLHSALN
-73 QPLDAEI
+73 QPLNAEI

-99 PTDYENAGV
+99 PQDYENAGV
-108 DRFVFLQNLRFT
+108 DRFVFLQDLRFT

-155 MLREYTLL
+155 LLREYTVL
-163 IDPPEYNSAN
+163 IDPPEYSAN
-173 RSVAANVGASDR
+173 RSMAANVRTSEAAPSR
-185 APARSSGYQP
+185 AA
-195 DSYRSEPVRRAPA
+195 SYRAEPVRRAPA

-227 WKITSHLS
+227 WKISSRLTGS
-235 GAGASRAQLMD
+235 GASRAQLMD

-268 TLTLPQGQ
+268 TLILPQGQ
-276 QYVGAGNV
+276 QVAGGERNAAPAPQPV
-284 ASVAQ
+284 AAAPSTSAEQSTDASQVPAS
-289 PAATAPASVAE
+289 AATSTQAPA
-300 QPTGAPQAPVSAAAG
+300 QA
-315 AQPQGNAAAAVAP
+315 NAAAPTVP
-328 AGDTNIA
+328 ASDATVA

-350 MNQRMDDLQKQLQTL
+350 MNQRMDDLQKQLVSL

-387 GAEASGNAAAA
+387 GADASGNAPAA
-398 SAPAADAAT
+398 SASGTDAAT
-407 ANTASNAVPAAPA
+407 ANAPTNAVPAAPNA
-420 VPAQQDTPAPRVAQP
+420 VAPVPQAAPASSVAQP

-484 AAPEPVKPLPA
+484 AVAPEPVTPLPA
-495 VKPLAAAVVAPVP
+495 AKPLAAAVVAPVP
-508 VPHPVVVATPEP
+508 VPHPVVIATPEP
-520 GVARLPAASSDSL
+520 GVARLPAASADSL

-560 NRRELRMKLLLVLAE
+560 SRRELRMKLLLVLAE

-580 GFHDE
+580 GFHE
-585 EHALVAVGGDQKQID
+585 EERGLVAVGGDQKQID

-613 EDSLQPP
+613 EDTLQAP

-629 DLELGEPVAS
+629 DLELGEPEAAPTV
-639 PLEQPRAAQDQPDF
+639 QPHAAQDQPDF

-672 FDSPKQGKPAPKAAQ
+672 FDSSKPGKAAPKASQ

-708 GEHGEMFGHGSKVQ
+708 GEHGEMFGHGSKTMGV
-722 GADEDL
+722 EEEL
-728 IFDLPDDVGHEH
+728 SFDLPDDIGHEH

-745 SLDRARRC
+745 SLDRARKC

>member
-1 MTVCS
+1 
-6 PAWFKRVDRFSLPL
+6 
-20 SSGQGMACRPGQW
+20 
-33 DGVMARINKIP
+33 MARINRIP

-49 LSVFVSAH
+49 LSVFVSAQ

-80 ALLETGD
+80 ALLQTGD

-99 PTDYENAGV
+99 PADYENAGV
-108 DRFVFLQNLRFT
+108 ERFVFLQNLRFT

-155 MLREYTLL
+155 LLREYTVLL
-163 IDPPEYNSAN
+163 DPPEYNSAN
-173 RSVAANVGASDR
+173 RSVAANVGMSEA
-185 APARSSGYQP
+185 APSRSSGYRP
-195 DSYRSEPVRRAPA
+195 DSYRTEPMRRAPA

-235 GAGASRAQLMD
+235 GADAPRAQLMD

-261 HRLKVGQ
+261 HRLRVGQ
-268 TLTLPQGQ
+268 TLILPQGQ
-276 QYVGAGNV
+276 QFDGGGAMAAV
-284 ASVAQ
+284 APPAAAVSSTVEQ
-289 PAATAPASVAE
+289 PAA
-300 QPTGAPQAPVSAAAG
+300 APQAPASDANLAR
-315 AQPQGNAAAAVAP
+315 
-328 AGDTNIA
+328 
-335 KVEADLL
+335 VEADLIQ
-342 VANAQRDQ
+342 ANTQRDQ
-350 MNQRMDDLQKQLQTL
+350 MNQRMDDLQKQLESL

-387 GAEASGNAAAA
+387 GAEASGD
-398 SAPAADAAT
+398 APAAKAPSVDALT
-407 ANTASNAVPAAPA
+407 SSVPTNAVPAAP
-420 VPAQQDTPAPRVAQP
+420 DTVAPAPQGIPVPSVAQS

-440 DAQGSGFNY
+440 DAGINY

-462 VGLLFARRKREEKP
+462 VGLLFARRQREEKP
-476 VEMPPLRA
+476 VEMPPLQA
-484 AAPEPVKPLPA
+484 AAREPSQPLQA
-495 VKPLAAAVVAPVP
+495 KPLAAAVVAPVP
-508 VPHPVVVATPEP
+508 LPHPVVVATPEP
-520 GVARLPAASSDSL
+520 GVARLPAASADSL

-545 TQARDM
+545 NQARDM

-575 LGDVA
+575 LGDVVS
-580 GFHDE
+580 FHE
-585 EHALVAVGGDQKQID
+585 EERGLVAIGGDQKQID
-600 QLKSRYPAMLIRP
+600 QLKSRYPAMLAHL
-613 EDSLQPP
+613 EDTAQLTS
-620 TGETLTDWD
+620 GETLTDWD
-629 DLELGEPVAS
+629 DLELGEPEAA
-639 PLEQPRAAQDQPDF
+639 PAAQAPSAEGQPDF

-672 FDSPKQGKPAPKAAQ
+672 FDSPKQGKSAPQASQELPA
-687 EVPSDFRSN
+687 DFRSN

-708 GEHGEMFGHGSKVQ
+708 GEHGEIFGHGSKAQ
-722 GADEDL
+722 AEDDL
-728 IFDLPDDVGHEH
+728 AFDLPDDIGHEH

-745 SLDRARRC
+745 SLDRARQC

>member
-1 MTVCS
+1 
-6 PAWFKRVDRFSLPL
+6 
-20 SSGQGMACRPGQW
+20 
-33 DGVMARINKIP
+33 MARINRIP

-57 ANALGLGD
+57 ANALGLGE

-80 ALLETGD
+80 ALLQTGD
-87 MTSDELIAKLAS
+87 MTSDELVAKLAS
-99 PTDYENAGV
+99 PADYENAGV

-155 MLREYTLL
+155 LLREYTVL
-163 IDPPEYNSAN
+163 IDPPEYSAN
-173 RSVAANVGASDR
+173 RSLAANLASSVPAPSR
-185 APARSSGYQP
+185 ASGY
-195 DSYRSEPVRRAPA
+195 RAEPVRRTPA
-208 QPPLPAGDG
+208 QPSLPAGDG

-227 WKITSHLS
+227 WKISSRLS
-235 GAGASRAQLMD
+235 GTGVSRSQLMD

-268 TLTLPQGQ
+268 TLILPQGQ
-276 QYVGAGNV
+276 QLAGNTAAPAPQA
-284 ASVAQ
+284 ASTEASA
-289 PAATAPASVAE
+289 PAAPAVAAPTQAQGSTAASTAPAG
-300 QPTGAPQAPVSAAAG
+300 GADA
-315 AQPQGNAAAAVAP
+315 
-328 AGDTNIA
+328 A

-342 VANAQRDQ
+342 LANAQRDQ
-350 MNQRMDDLQKQLQTL
+350 LNQRMDAMQKQLESL
-365 QQALQSRDQQVQSLQ
+365 QQALQSRDQQVQTLQ

-387 GAEASGNAAAA
+387 GEAASGN
-398 SAPAADAAT
+398 APAADAPT
-407 ANTASNAVPAAPA
+407 ANAPTNAIPAAPNA
-420 VPAQQDTPAPRVAQP
+420 VAPAQQDAPAASVAQP
-435 ATPAQ
+435 ATPVQ
-440 DAQGSGFNY
+440 DAQDSGFNY

-476 VEMPPLRA
+476 VEMPPLQ
-484 AAPEPVKPLPA
+484 AAPEPVRPLPPA
-495 VKPLAAAVVAPVP
+495 KPLAAAVVAPVP
-508 VPHPVVVATPEP
+508 IPHPVVIATPEP
-520 GVARLPAASSDSL
+520 GVARLPAASADSL

-545 TQARDM
+545 NQARDM

-580 GFHDE
+580 GFHEE
-585 EHALVAVGGDQKQID
+585 EHALVAFGGDQKQID

-613 EDSLQPP
+613 EDTLQAP

-629 DLELGEPVAS
+629 DLELGVPVAA
-639 PLEQPRAAQDQPDF
+639 PAEQPKAAQDQPDF

-672 FDSPKQGKPAPKAAQ
+672 FESPKQGKAASKAAQ

-708 GEHGEMFGHGSKVQ
+708 GEHGEMFGHGNKAQV
-722 GADEDL
+722 EDDL
-728 IFDLPDDVGHEH
+728 TFDLPDDIGHEH

-745 SLDRARRC
+745 SLDRARKC

>member
-1 MTVCS
+1 
-6 PAWFKRVDRFSLPL
+6 
-20 SSGQGMACRPGQW
+20 
-33 DGVMARINKIP
+33 MARINRIP

-57 ANALGLGD
+57 ANALGLGE

-80 ALLETGD
+80 ALLQTGD
-87 MTSDELIAKLAS
+87 MTSDELVAKLAS
-99 PTDYENAGV
+99 PADYENAGV

-155 MLREYTLL
+155 LLREYTVL
-163 IDPPEYNSAN
+163 IDPPEYSAN
-173 RSVAANVGASDR
+173 RSLAANLASSVPAPSR
-185 APARSSGYQP
+185 ASGY
-195 DSYRSEPVRRAPA
+195 RAEPVRRAPA
-208 QPPLPAGDG
+208 QPSLPAGDG

-227 WKITSHLS
+227 WKISSRLS
-235 GAGASRAQLMD
+235 GTGVSRSQLMD

-268 TLTLPQGQ
+268 TLILPQGQ
-276 QYVGAGNV
+276 QLAGNTAAPAPQV
-284 ASVAQ
+284 ASTEASTLAAPTVAAPTQ
-289 PAATAPASVAE
+289 AQGSTAASTAPAG
-300 QPTGAPQAPVSAAAG
+300 GADA
-315 AQPQGNAAAAVAP
+315 
-328 AGDTNIA
+328 A

-342 VANAQRDQ
+342 LANAQRDQ
-350 MNQRMDDLQKQLQTL
+350 LNQRMDAMQKQLESL
-365 QQALQSRDQQVQSLQ
+365 QQALQSRDQQVQTLQ

-387 GAEASGNAAAA
+387 GEAASGN
-398 SAPAADAAT
+398 APAADAPT
-407 ANTASNAVPAAPA
+407 ANAPTNAIPAAPNA
-420 VPAQQDTPAPRVAQP
+420 VAPAQQDAPAASVAQP
-435 ATPAQ
+435 ATPVQ
-440 DAQGSGFNY
+440 DAQDSGFNY

-476 VEMPPLRA
+476 VEMPPLQ
-484 AAPEPVKPLPA
+484 AAPEPVRPLPPA
-495 VKPLAAAVVAPVP
+495 KPLAAAVVAPVP
-508 VPHPVVVATPEP
+508 IPHPVVIATPEP
-520 GVARLPAASSDSL
+520 GVARLPAASADSL

-545 TQARDM
+545 NQARDM

-580 GFHDE
+580 GFHEE

-613 EDSLQPP
+613 EDTLQAP

-629 DLELGEPVAS
+629 DLELGEPVAA
-639 PLEQPRAAQDQPDF
+639 PAEQPKAAQDQPDF

-672 FDSPKQGKPAPKAAQ
+672 FESPKQGKAASKAAQ

-708 GEHGEMFGHGSKVQ
+708 GEHGEMFGHGNKAQV
-722 GADEDL
+722 EDDL
-728 IFDLPDDVGHEH
+728 TFDLPDDIGHEH

-745 SLDRARRC
+745 SLDRARKC

>member
-1 MTVCS
+1 
-6 PAWFKRVDRFSLPL
+6 
-20 SSGQGMACRPGQW
+20 
-33 DGVMARINKIP
+33 MARINRIP

-99 PTDYENAGV
+99 PEDYENAGV

-120 PVIRNGRGYIKVVST
+120 PVIRNGRGYIKVMST

-155 MLREYTLL
+155 MLREYTVL
-163 IDPPEYNSAN
+163 IDPPEYSAN
-173 RSVAANVGASDR
+173 RSVAANVAARDV
-185 APARSSGYQP
+185 APSRSSGYRP
-195 DSYRSEPVRRAPA
+195 DAYRSEPVHRAPA

-227 WKITSHLS
+227 WKISSRLTGS
-235 GAGASRAQLMD
+235 GASRAQLMD

-268 TLTLPQGQ
+268 TLVLPQGQ
-276 QYVGAGNV
+276 QHAGSANT
-284 ASVAQ
+284 ASAPQ
-289 PAATAPASVAE
+289 PAASAPAPAAD
-300 QPTGAPQAPVSAAAG
+300 GAPQAPATAAASAP
-315 AQPQGNAAAAVAP
+315 AQAQGNAAAPVAD
-328 AGDTNIA
+328 ANVA
-335 KVEADLL
+335 NKVEADLL
-342 VANAQRDQ
+342 LANAQRDQ
-350 MNQRMDDLQKQLQTL
+350 MNQRMDDLQKQLVSL

-380 AELDRRQ
+380 AELDRRH
-387 GAEASGNAAAA
+387 GTDTVGNAPAA
-398 SAPAADAAT
+398 SAPT
-407 ANTASNAVPAAPA
+407 GNASTNAVPAAPNSV
-420 VPAQQDTPAPRVAQP
+420 VPAQQDNHAPSVAQP

-484 AAPEPVKPLPA
+484 AAPEPVKPLPQ

-508 VPHPVVVATPEP
+508 TPHPVVVATPEP
-520 GVARLPAASSDSL
+520 GVARLPAASADSL

-580 GFHDE
+580 GFHEE

-629 DLELGEPVAS
+629 DLELGEPATTPV
-639 PLEQPRAAQDQPDF
+639 EQPKAAQDQPDF

-672 FDSPKQGKPAPKAAQ
+672 FDSNRQGKAAAPKAAQ

-708 GEHGEMFGHGSKVQ
+708 GEHGEMFGHGGKAMGV
-722 GADEDL
+722 EEEL
-728 IFDLPDDVGHEH
+728 TFDLPDDIGHEH

-745 SLDRARRC
+745 SLDRARQC

>member
-1 MTVCS
+1 
-6 PAWFKRVDRFSLPL
+6 
-20 SSGQGMACRPGQW
+20 
-33 DGVMARINKIP
+33 MARINRIP

-49 LSVFVSAH
+49 LSVLVSAH

-99 PTDYENAGV
+99 PADYENAGV

-155 MLREYTLL
+155 ILREYTLL

-173 RSVAANVGASDR
+173 RSVAANLGMSEA
-185 APARSSGYQP
+185 APSRSSGYRP
-195 DSYRSEPVRRAPA
+195 DSYRPEPVRRAPA

-227 WKITSHLS
+227 WKITSHLA

-261 HRLKVGQ
+261 HRLKIGQ
-268 TLTLPQGQ
+268 TLVLPQGQ
-276 QYVGAGNV
+276 QLIGSTNA
-284 ASVAQ
+284 AAVAQ
-289 PAATAPASVAE
+289 PAAVVP
-300 QPTGAPQAPVSAAAG
+300 SAAAQPASA
-315 AQPQGNAAAAVAP
+315 AQAAQSTAPNAQAQGNAVPP
-328 AGDTNIA
+328 AGDANLV

-342 VANAQRDQ
+342 LANAQRDQ
-350 MNQRMDDLQKQLQTL
+350 MNQRMDDLQKQLEAL

-380 AELDRRQ
+380 AELGRRQ
-387 GAEASGNAAAA
+387 GVDAAGNAPVGN
-398 SAPAADAAT
+398 API
-407 ANTASNAVPAAPA
+407 ANAPSDAVPAAANALAPA
-420 VPAQQDTPAPRVAQP
+420 SQGASAPSVAQP

-440 DAQGSGFNY
+440 DAVDTGFNY
-449 WPWLGAGALGALL
+449 WPWLGAGGLGALL
-462 VGLLFARRKREEKP
+462 VGLLFARRKRDEKP
-476 VEMPPLRA
+476 VEMPPLGA
-484 AAPEPVKPLPA
+484 AAVEPAKPLPL
-495 VKPLAAAVVAPVP
+495 VKPLAAAVVAPVST
-508 VPHPVVVATPEP
+508 PHPVAVATPEP
-520 GVARLPAASSDSL
+520 GVARLPAASADSL

-545 TQARDM
+545 NQARDM

-560 NRRELRMKLLLVLAE
+560 ARRELRMKLLLVLAE
-575 LGDVA
+575 LGDIN
-580 GFHDE
+580 GFHE
-585 EHALVAVGGDQKQID
+585 EERSLVAVGGDQKQID
-600 QLKSRYPAMLIRP
+600 QLKSRYPAMLVSL
-613 EDSLQPP
+613 EGALQPP

-629 DLELGEPVAS
+629 DLELGEPEDVVTE
-639 PLEQPRAAQDQPDF
+639 PVKTTQEQPDF

-663 LDWDKLDNP
+663 LDWEKLDNP
-672 FDSPKQGKPAPKAAQ
+672 FESPKPGKAAPKVAQ

-708 GEHGEMFGHGSKVQ
+708 GEHGEMFGHGGKGRGV
-722 GADEDL
+722 EEEL
-728 IFDLPDDVGHEH
+728 TFDLPDDVSHEH

-745 SLDRARRC
+745 SLDLARRC